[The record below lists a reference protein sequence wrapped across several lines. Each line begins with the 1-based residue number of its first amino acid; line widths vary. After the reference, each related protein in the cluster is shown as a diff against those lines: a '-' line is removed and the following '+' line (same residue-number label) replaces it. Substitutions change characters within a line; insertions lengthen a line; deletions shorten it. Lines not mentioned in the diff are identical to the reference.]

1 MRYFYQILVLVLLL
15 ILWHFS
21 SSALIPSP
29 AKTLEAY
36 EQIIANNSLQIGI
49 IDSLYRYILGLI
61 FGVIFGVFVGFIFGF
76 NPKFASAFDPLF
88 NLLRPISPIAWVP
101 MVLIIF
107 GIGDLPTIFIIAYSV
122 FFPMVLLSTKAI
134 RDVPSELISVAKNFG
149 ASRWQILKSVIFPS
163 SFLSLISSLKL
174 AAALAWI
181 NLVVG
186 EMLGAQTGLGYI
198 IIDSRNQLRIDI
210 LIATIITIGIIGM
223 IINALF
229 GYIEKVV
236 SRKYGY
242 DRN

>member
-1 MRYFYQILVLVLLL
+1 MKYIYQSIVLAFVIL
-15 ILWHFS
+15 IWHIFS
-21 SSALIPSP
+21 SELIPSP
-29 AKTLEAY
+29 MQVLDAFRL
-36 EQIIANNSLQIGI
+36 IIDNNSLQIGI
-49 IDSLYRYILGLI
+49 IDSLYRYGIGLI
-61 FGVIFGVFVGFIFGF
+61 LGVIFGVIIGFIFGY
-76 NPKFASAFDPLF
+76 NPKFTQAFDPLF
-88 NLLRPISPIAWVP
+88 NILRPISPIAWVP
-101 MVLIIF
+101 IILIIF

-134 RDVPSELISVAKNFG
+134 KDLPSQLILVAKNFG
-149 ASRWQILKSVIFPS
+149 ASKLQIFTGVIIPS

-186 EMLGAQTGLGYI
+186 EMLGAQTGLGYM

-223 IINALF
+223 IINTIF

-236 SRKYGY
+236 SRRYGY

>member
-134 RDVPSELISVAKNFG
+134 RDVPNELIIVAKNFG

-198 IIDSRNQLRIDI
+198 IIVSRNQLRIDI

>member
-49 IDSLYRYILGLI
+49 IDSLYRYVLGLI

-134 RDVPSELISVAKNFG
+134 RDVPNELIIVAKNFG

>member
-15 ILWHFS
+15 VLWHFS

-134 RDVPSELISVAKNFG
+134 RDVPSELIIVAKNFG

>member
-1 MRYFYQILVLVLLL
+1 MKYIYQSIVLAFAIL
-15 ILWHFS
+15 IWHIFS
-21 SSALIPSP
+21 SELIPSP
-29 AKTLEAY
+29 MQVLDAFRL
-36 EQIIANNSLQIGI
+36 IIDNNSLQIGI
-49 IDSLYRYILGLI
+49 IDSLYRYGIGLI
-61 FGVIFGVFVGFIFGF
+61 LGVIFGVIIGFIFGF

-88 NLLRPISPIAWVP
+88 NILRPISPIAWVP
-101 MVLIIF
+101 IILIIF

-134 RDVPSELISVAKNFG
+134 KDLPSQLIVVAKNFG
-149 ASRWQILKSVIFPS
+149 ASKLQIFTGVIIPS

-210 LIATIITIGIIGM
+210 LIATIITIGVIGM

>member
-134 RDVPSELISVAKNFG
+134 RDVPSELIIVAKNFG

-186 EMLGAQTGLGYI
+186 ELLGAQTGLGYI

>member
-49 IDSLYRYILGLI
+49 IDSLYRYIFGLI

-101 MVLIIF
+101 IVLIIF

-134 RDVPSELISVAKNFG
+134 REVPSELIIVAKNFG

-163 SFLSLISSLKL
+163 SFLSLISSLRL

-210 LIATIITIGIIGM
+210 LIATIITIGVIGM

>member
-1 MRYFYQILVLVLLL
+1 MKYIYQSIVLAFVIL
-15 ILWHFS
+15 IWHIFS
-21 SSALIPSP
+21 SELIPSP
-29 AKTLEAY
+29 MQVLDAFRL
-36 EQIIANNSLQIGI
+36 IIDNNSLQIGI
-49 IDSLYRYILGLI
+49 IDSLYRYGIGLI
-61 FGVIFGVFVGFIFGF
+61 LGVIFGVIIGFIFGY
-76 NPKFASAFDPLF
+76 NPKFAQAFDPLF
-88 NLLRPISPIAWVP
+88 NILRPISPIAWVP
-101 MVLIIF
+101 IILIIF

-134 RDVPSELISVAKNFG
+134 KDLPSQLILVAKNFG
-149 ASRWQILKSVIFPS
+149 ASKLQIFTGVIIPS

-186 EMLGAQTGLGYI
+186 EMLGAQTGLGYM

-223 IINALF
+223 IINTIF

-236 SRKYGY
+236 SRRYGY
-242 DRN
+242 DRD

>member
-101 MVLIIF
+101 MILIIF

-134 RDVPSELISVAKNFG
+134 RDVPSELIIVAKNFG

>member
-1 MRYFYQILVLVLLL
+1 MKYIYQSIVLSFVIL
-15 ILWHFS
+15 IWHIFS
-21 SSALIPSP
+21 SELIPSP
-29 AKTLEAY
+29 MQVLDAFRL
-36 EQIIANNSLQIGI
+36 IIDNNSLQIGI
-49 IDSLYRYILGLI
+49 IDSLYRYGIGLI
-61 FGVIFGVFVGFIFGF
+61 LGVIFGVIIGFIFGY
-76 NPKFASAFDPLF
+76 NPKFAQAFDPLF
-88 NLLRPISPIAWVP
+88 NILRPISPIAWVP
-101 MVLIIF
+101 IILIIF

-134 RDVPSELISVAKNFG
+134 KDLPSQLILVAKNFG
-149 ASRWQILKSVIFPS
+149 ASKLQIFTGVIIPS

-186 EMLGAQTGLGYI
+186 EMLGAQTGLGYM

-223 IINALF
+223 IINTIF

-236 SRKYGY
+236 SRRYGY
-242 DRN
+242 DRD

>member
-1 MRYFYQILVLVLLL
+1 MKYIYQSIVLAFVIL
-15 ILWHFS
+15 IWHIFS
-21 SSALIPSP
+21 SELIPSP
-29 AKTLEAY
+29 MQVLDAFRL
-36 EQIIANNSLQIGI
+36 IIDNNSLQIGI
-49 IDSLYRYILGLI
+49 IDSLYRYGIGLI
-61 FGVIFGVFVGFIFGF
+61 LGVIFGVIIGFIFGY
-76 NPKFASAFDPLF
+76 NPKFAQAFDPIF
-88 NLLRPISPIAWVP
+88 NILRPISPIAWVP
-101 MVLIIF
+101 IILIIF

-134 RDVPSELISVAKNFG
+134 KDLPSQLILVAKNFG
-149 ASRWQILKSVIFPS
+149 ASKLQIFTGVIMPS

-186 EMLGAQTGLGYI
+186 EMLGAQTGLGYM

-223 IINALF
+223 IINTIF

-236 SRKYGY
+236 SRRYGY

>member
-1 MRYFYQILVLVLLL
+1 MKYIYQSIVLAFVIL
-15 ILWHFS
+15 IWHIFS
-21 SSALIPSP
+21 SELIPSP
-29 AKTLEAY
+29 MQVLDAFRL
-36 EQIIANNSLQIGI
+36 IIDNNNLQIGI
-49 IDSLYRYILGLI
+49 INSLYRYGIGLI
-61 FGVIFGVFVGFIFGF
+61 LGVIFGVIIGFIFGY
-76 NPKFASAFDPLF
+76 NPKFAQAFDPLF
-88 NLLRPISPIAWVP
+88 NILRPISPIAWVP
-101 MVLIIF
+101 IILIIF

-134 RDVPSELISVAKNFG
+134 KDLPSQLILVAKNFG
-149 ASRWQILKSVIFPS
+149 ASKLQIFTGVIIPS

-186 EMLGAQTGLGYI
+186 EMLGAQTGLGYM

-223 IINALF
+223 IINTIF

-236 SRKYGY
+236 SRRYGY

>member
-1 MRYFYQILVLVLLL
+1 MRYIYQILVLIIVIL
-15 ILWHFS
+15 LWHFLS
-21 SSALIPSP
+21 SDLVASP
-29 AKTLEAY
+29 AQTIEAFRL
-36 EQIIANNSLQIGI
+36 IIANNSLQIGI
-49 IDSLYRYILGLI
+49 IDSLYRYVLGLI

-101 MVLIIF
+101 IVLIIF

-134 RDVPSELISVAKNFG
+134 REVPSELIIVAKNFG

-163 SFLSLISSLKL
+163 SFLSLISSLRL

-210 LIATIITIGIIGM
+210 LIATIITIGVIGM

>member
-1 MRYFYQILVLVLLL
+1 MKYIYQSIVLAFAIL
-15 ILWHFS
+15 IWHIFS
-21 SSALIPSP
+21 SELIPSP
-29 AKTLEAY
+29 MQVLDAFRL
-36 EQIIANNSLQIGI
+36 IIDNNSLQIGI
-49 IDSLYRYILGLI
+49 IDSLYRYGIGLI
-61 FGVIFGVFVGFIFGF
+61 LGVIFGVIIGFIFGF
-76 NPKFASAFDPLF
+76 NPKFAQAFDPLF
-88 NLLRPISPIAWVP
+88 NILRPISPIAWVP
-101 MVLIIF
+101 IILIIF

-134 RDVPSELISVAKNFG
+134 KDLPSQLIVVAKNFG
-149 ASRWQILKSVIFPS
+149 ASKLQIFTGVIIPS

-186 EMLGAQTGLGYI
+186 EMLGAQTGLGYM

-223 IINALF
+223 IINTIF

-236 SRKYGY
+236 SRRYGY

>member
-1 MRYFYQILVLVLLL
+1 MKYIYQSIVLAFAIL
-15 ILWHFS
+15 IWHIFS
-21 SSALIPSP
+21 SELIPSP
-29 AKTLEAY
+29 MQVLDAFRL
-36 EQIIANNSLQIGI
+36 IIDNNSLQIGI
-49 IDSLYRYILGLI
+49 IDSLYRYGIGLI
-61 FGVIFGVFVGFIFGF
+61 LGVIFGVIIGFIFGY
-76 NPKFASAFDPLF
+76 NPKFAQAFDPLF
-88 NLLRPISPIAWVP
+88 NILRPISPIAWVP
-101 MVLIIF
+101 IILIIF

-134 RDVPSELISVAKNFG
+134 KDLPSQLIVVAKNFG
-149 ASRWQILKSVIFPS
+149 ASKLQIFTGVIIPS

-186 EMLGAQTGLGYI
+186 EMLGAQTGLGYM

-223 IINALF
+223 IINTIF

-236 SRKYGY
+236 SRKYSY

>member
-49 IDSLYRYILGLI
+49 IDSLYRYVLGLI

-134 RDVPSELISVAKNFG
+134 RDVPSELIIVAKNFG

-210 LIATIITIGIIGM
+210 LIDTIITIGIIGM

>member
-1 MRYFYQILVLVLLL
+1 MKYIYQSIVLAFAIL
-15 ILWHFS
+15 IWHIFS
-21 SSALIPSP
+21 SELIPSP
-29 AKTLEAY
+29 M
-36 EQIIANNSLQIGI
+36 QILDAFRLIIDNNSLQIGI
-49 IDSLYRYILGLI
+49 IDSLYRYGIGLI
-61 FGVIFGVFVGFIFGF
+61 LGVIFGVIIGFIFGY

-88 NLLRPISPIAWVP
+88 NILRPISPIAWVP
-101 MVLIIF
+101 IILIIF

-134 RDVPSELISVAKNFG
+134 KDLPSQLIVVAKNFG
-149 ASRWQILKSVIFPS
+149 ASKLQIFTGVIIPS

-186 EMLGAQTGLGYI
+186 EMLGAQTGLGYM

-223 IINALF
+223 IINTIF

-236 SRKYGY
+236 SRRYGY

>member
-1 MRYFYQILVLVLLL
+1 M
-15 ILWHFS
+15 
-21 SSALIPSP
+21 
-29 AKTLEAY
+29 
-36 EQIIANNSLQIGI
+36 
-49 IDSLYRYILGLI
+49 
-61 FGVIFGVFVGFIFGF
+61 
-76 NPKFASAFDPLF
+76 
-88 NLLRPISPIAWVP
+88 
-101 MVLIIF
+101 
-107 GIGDLPTIFIIAYSV
+107 
-122 FFPMVLLSTKAI
+122 
-134 RDVPSELISVAKNFG
+134 
-149 ASRWQILKSVIFPS
+149 IFPS

-210 LIATIITIGIIGM
+210 LIATIITIGVIGM

>member
-1 MRYFYQILVLVLLL
+1 MKYIYQSIVLAFAIL
-15 ILWHFS
+15 IWHIFS
-21 SSALIPSP
+21 SELIPSP
-29 AKTLEAY
+29 MQVLNAFRL
-36 EQIIANNSLQIGI
+36 IIDNNSLQIGI
-49 IDSLYRYILGLI
+49 IDSLYRYGIGLI
-61 FGVIFGVFVGFIFGF
+61 LGVIFGVIIGFIFGY

-88 NLLRPISPIAWVP
+88 NILRPISPIAWVP
-101 MVLIIF
+101 IILIIF

-134 RDVPSELISVAKNFG
+134 KDLPSQLIVVAKNFG
-149 ASRWQILKSVIFPS
+149 ASKLQIFTGVIIPS

-186 EMLGAQTGLGYI
+186 EMLGAQTGLGYM

-223 IINALF
+223 IINTIF

-236 SRKYGY
+236 SRRYGY

>member
-1 MRYFYQILVLVLLL
+1 M
-15 ILWHFS
+15 
-21 SSALIPSP
+21 IPSP

-134 RDVPSELISVAKNFG
+134 RDVPSELIIVAKNFG

-210 LIATIITIGIIGM
+210 LIATIITIGVIGM

>member
-101 MVLIIF
+101 IVLIIF

-134 RDVPSELISVAKNFG
+134 REVPSELIIVAKNFG

-163 SFLSLISSLKL
+163 SFLSLISSLRL

-210 LIATIITIGIIGM
+210 LIATIITIGVIGM

>member
-1 MRYFYQILVLVLLL
+1 MKYIYQSIVLAFAIL
-15 ILWHFS
+15 IWHIFS
-21 SSALIPSP
+21 SELIPSP
-29 AKTLEAY
+29 MQVLDAFRL
-36 EQIIANNSLQIGI
+36 IINNNSLQIGI
-49 IDSLYRYILGLI
+49 IDSLYRYGIGLI
-61 FGVIFGVFVGFIFGF
+61 LGVIFGVIIGFIFGF

-88 NLLRPISPIAWVP
+88 NILRPISPIAWVP
-101 MVLIIF
+101 IILIIF

-134 RDVPSELISVAKNFG
+134 KDLPSQLIVVAKNFG
-149 ASRWQILKSVIFPS
+149 ASKLQIFTGVIIPS

-186 EMLGAQTGLGYI
+186 EMLGAQTGLGYM

-223 IINALF
+223 IINTIF

-236 SRKYGY
+236 SRRYGY

>member
-101 MVLIIF
+101 MILIIF

-134 RDVPSELISVAKNFG
+134 RDVPSELIIVAKNFG

-210 LIATIITIGIIGM
+210 LIATIITIGVIGM

>member
-49 IDSLYRYILGLI
+49 IDSLYRYVLGLI

-134 RDVPSELISVAKNFG
+134 RDVPSELIIVAKNFG

-174 AAALAWI
+174 PAALAWI

>member
-1 MRYFYQILVLVLLL
+1 MKYIYQSIVLAFAIL
-15 ILWHFS
+15 IWHIFS
-21 SSALIPSP
+21 SELIPSP
-29 AKTLEAY
+29 MQVLDAFRL
-36 EQIIANNSLQIGI
+36 IIDNNSLQIGI
-49 IDSLYRYILGLI
+49 IDSLYRYGIGLI
-61 FGVIFGVFVGFIFGF
+61 LGVIFGVFVGFIFGF

-134 RDVPSELISVAKNFG
+134 RDVPSELIIVAKNFG